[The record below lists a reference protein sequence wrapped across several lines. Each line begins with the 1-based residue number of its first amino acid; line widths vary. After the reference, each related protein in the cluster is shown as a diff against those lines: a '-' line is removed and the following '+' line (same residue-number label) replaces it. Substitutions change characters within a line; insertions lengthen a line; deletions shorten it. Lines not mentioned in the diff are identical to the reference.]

1 MDKLKRRGILFVLSS
16 PSGAGKTSIA
26 RYILDQDKNI
36 KLSVSL
42 TTRKKRKNEKA
53 GIDYDFISKDVFETK
68 IKNNFFLE
76 WATVFGNY
84 YGTSREKV
92 KKTLQDGNDVL
103 FDIDWQGT
111 QQLSDNKDFD
121 LVTIFILPPSKA
133 VLEKRLNNRAQDSK
147 IEVIKRM
154 SQASDEISHY
164 MEYNYIVIN
173 NNLEDASNQVLSILK
188 AERLKRKRLINLNEF
203 ITFLRYKNIS

>member
-26 RYILDQDKNI
+26 RYILDKDKNI

-53 GIDYDFISKDVFETK
+53 GIDYDFISKDVFEKK

-92 KKTLQDGNDVL
+92 QKTLKEGNDVL

-121 LVTIFILPPSKA
+121 LVTIFILPPSKT

-173 NNLEDASNQVLSILK
+173 NNLEESSNQVLSILK

-203 ITFLRYKNIS
+203 ITFLRS

>member
-26 RYILDQDKNI
+26 RYILDKDKNI

-53 GIDYDFISKDVFETK
+53 GIDYDFISKDVFKTK

-92 KKTLQDGNDVL
+92 QKTLQEGNDVL

-121 LVTIFILPPSKA
+121 LVTIFILPPSKT

-154 SQASDEISHY
+154 SQASDEISNY
-164 MEYNYIVIN
+164 MEYNYMKTM
-173 NNLEDASNQVLSILK
+173 LFA
-188 AERLKRKRLINLNEF
+188 F
-203 ITFLRYKNIS
+203 

>member
-1 MDKLKRRGILFVLSS
+1 MNKLKRRGILFVLSS
-16 PSGAGKTSIA
+16 PSGGGKTSIA
-26 RYILDQDKNI
+26 RYILDKDKNI

-53 GIDYDFISKDVFETK
+53 GIDYDFTSEEVFETK

-92 KKTLQDGNDVL
+92 QKTLQEGNDVL

-121 LVTIFILPPSKA
+121 LVTIFILPPSKT

-203 ITFLRYKNIS
+203 ITFLRS

>member
-26 RYILDQDKNI
+26 RYILDKDKNI

-53 GIDYDFISKDVFETK
+53 GIYYYFISKDVFEKK

-92 KKTLQDGNDVL
+92 QKTLQDGNDVL

-121 LVTIFILPPSKA
+121 LVTIFILPPSKT

-147 IEVIKRM
+147 IEVKKRM

-164 MEYNYIVIN
+164 MEYDYIVIN

-203 ITFLRYKNIS
+203 VTFLRS

>member
-26 RYILDQDKNI
+26 RYILDKDKNI

-92 KKTLQDGNDVL
+92 QKTLKEGNDVL

-121 LVTIFILPPSKA
+121 LVTIFILPPSKT

-203 ITFLRYKNIS
+203 ITFLRS

>member
-26 RYILDQDKNI
+26 RYILDKDNNI

-42 TTRKKRKNEKA
+42 TTRKKRKNEIA
-53 GIDYDFISKDVFETK
+53 GVDYDYISKDLFEEK

-92 KKTLQDGNDVL
+92 QTTLQEGNDVL

-111 QQLSDNKDFD
+111 QQLSDNKGFE
-121 LVTIFILPPSKA
+121 LVTIFILPPSKT

-173 NNLEDASNQVLSILK
+173 NNLEEASNQVLSILK

-203 ITFLRYKNIS
+203 ITFLRS

>member
-26 RYILDQDKNI
+26 RYILDKDKNI
-36 KLSVSL
+36 ELSVSL
-42 TTRKKRKNEKA
+42 TTRKKRKNEIA
-53 GIDYDFISKDVFETK
+53 GVDYDYISKDLFEEK

-92 KKTLQDGNDVL
+92 QTTLQEGNDVL

-111 QQLSDNKDFD
+111 QQLSDNKGFE
-121 LVTIFILPPSKA
+121 LVTIFILPPSKT

-173 NNLEDASNQVLSILK
+173 NNLEEASNQVLSILK

-203 ITFLRYKNIS
+203 ITFLRS

>member
-26 RYILDQDKNI
+26 RYILDKDKNI

-84 YGTSREKV
+84 YGTSRTKV
-92 KKTLQDGNDVL
+92 QKTLQDGNDVL

-121 LVTIFILPPSKA
+121 LVTIFILPPSKT
-133 VLEKRLNNRAQDSK
+133 VLEKRLNYRAQDSK

-203 ITFLRYKNIS
+203 ITFLRS

>member
-1 MDKLKRRGILFVLSS
+1 MDKLNRRGILFVLSS

-68 IKNNFFLE
+68 IKNNYFLE

-92 KKTLQDGNDVL
+92 QKTLQEGNDVL

-121 LVTIFILPPSKA
+121 LVTIFILPPSKT

-173 NNLEDASNQVLSILK
+173 NNLEEASNQVLSILK

-203 ITFLRYKNIS
+203 ITFLRS

>member
-1 MDKLKRRGILFVLSS
+1 MDKLNRRGILFVLSS

-26 RYILDQDKNI
+26 RYILDKDKNI
-36 KLSVSL
+36 KLSISL

-53 GIDYDFISKDVFETK
+53 GIDYDFISKDVFEKK

-92 KKTLQDGNDVL
+92 QKTLQEGNDVL

-121 LVTIFILPPSKA
+121 LVTIFILPPSKT

-164 MEYNYIVIN
+164 MEYNYKVIN

-203 ITFLRYKNIS
+203 ITFLRS

>member
-1 MDKLKRRGILFVLSS
+1 MHKLKRRGILFVLSS

-26 RYILDQDKNI
+26 RYILDKDKNI

-92 KKTLQDGNDVL
+92 QKTLQKGNDVL

-121 LVTIFILPPSKA
+121 LVTIFILPPSKT

-188 AERLKRKRLINLNEF
+188 AERLKRKRMINLNEF
-203 ITFLRYKNIS
+203 ITFLRS

>member
-26 RYILDQDKNI
+26 RYILDKDKNI

-68 IKNNFFLE
+68 IKNNYFLE

-92 KKTLQDGNDVL
+92 QRTLQDGNDVL

-121 LVTIFILPPSKA
+121 LVTIFILPPSKT

-203 ITFLRYKNIS
+203 ITFLRS

>member
-26 RYILDQDKNI
+26 RNILDQDKNI

-42 TTRKKRKNEKA
+42 TTRKKRKNEEA
-53 GIDYDFISKDVFETK
+53 GVDYDFISKDVFETK

-92 KKTLQDGNDVL
+92 QKTLQEGNDVL

-111 QQLSDNKDFD
+111 QQLSDNKEFD
-121 LVTIFILPPSKA
+121 LVTIFILPPSKT

-203 ITFLRYKNIS
+203 ITFLRS

>member
-26 RYILDQDKNI
+26 RYILDKDKNI

-53 GIDYDFISKDVFETK
+53 GIDYDFISKDVFEKK

-92 KKTLQDGNDVL
+92 QKTLQDGNDVL

-121 LVTIFILPPSKA
+121 LVTIFILPPSKT

-203 ITFLRYKNIS
+203 ITFLRS

>member
-53 GIDYDFISKDVFETK
+53 GTDYDFISKDVFETK
-68 IKNNFFLE
+68 IKNNYFLE

-92 KKTLQDGNDVL
+92 QKTIQEGNDVL

-121 LVTIFILPPSKA
+121 LVTIFILPPSKT

-203 ITFLRYKNIS
+203 ITFLRS

>member
-53 GIDYDFISKDVFETK
+53 GIDYDFISKDVFKTK

-76 WATVFGNY
+76 WANVFGNY
-84 YGTSREKV
+84 HGTSREKV
-92 KKTLQDGNDVL
+92 QKTLQDGNDVL

-111 QQLSDNKDFD
+111 QQLTDNKDFD
-121 LVTIFILPPSKA
+121 LVTIFILPPSKT

-173 NNLEDASNQVLSILK
+173 NNLEEASNQVLSILK

-203 ITFLRYKNIS
+203 ITFLRS

>member
-26 RYILDQDKNI
+26 RYILDKDKNI

-42 TTRKKRKNEKA
+42 TTRKKRKNEKD
-53 GIDYDFISKDVFETK
+53 GIDYDFISKDVFEKK

-92 KKTLQDGNDVL
+92 QKTLQDGNDVL

-111 QQLSDNKDFD
+111 QQLTDNKDFD
-121 LVTIFILPPSKA
+121 LVTIFILPPSKT

-173 NNLEDASNQVLSILK
+173 NNLEEASNQVLSILK

-203 ITFLRYKNIS
+203 ITFLRS

>member
-92 KKTLQDGNDVL
+92 QKTLKEGNDVL

-121 LVTIFILPPSKA
+121 LVTIFILPPSKT

-147 IEVIKRM
+147 IEVTKRM

-203 ITFLRYKNIS
+203 ITFLRS

>member
-26 RYILDQDKNI
+26 RYILDKDKNI

-84 YGTSREKV
+84 YGTSRQKV
-92 KKTLQDGNDVL
+92 QKTLQEGNDVL

-121 LVTIFILPPSKA
+121 LVTIFILPPSKT

-203 ITFLRYKNIS
+203 ITFLRS

>member
-26 RYILDQDKNI
+26 RYILDKDKNI

-53 GIDYDFISKDVFETK
+53 GTDYDFISKDLFETK

-92 KKTLQDGNDVL
+92 QKTLQEGNDVL

-121 LVTIFILPPSKA
+121 LVTIFILPPSKT

-154 SQASDEISHY
+154 AQASDEISHY

-203 ITFLRYKNIS
+203 ITFLRS

>member
-26 RYILDQDKNI
+26 RYILDKDKNI

-53 GIDYDFISKDVFETK
+53 GIDYDFISKDIFEKK

-92 KKTLQDGNDVL
+92 QKTLQEGNDVL

-121 LVTIFILPPSKA
+121 LVTIFILPPSKT

-173 NNLEDASNQVLSILK
+173 NNLEEASNQVLSILK

-203 ITFLRYKNIS
+203 ITFLRS

>member
-26 RYILDQDKNI
+26 RYILDKDKNI

-42 TTRKKRKNEKA
+42 TTRKKRKYEKA
-53 GIDYDFISKDVFETK
+53 GIDYDFISKDVFEKK

-92 KKTLQDGNDVL
+92 QKTLQDGNDVL

-121 LVTIFILPPSKA
+121 LVTIFILPPSKT

-173 NNLEDASNQVLSILK
+173 NNLEEASNQVLSILK

-203 ITFLRYKNIS
+203 ITFLRS

>member
-26 RYILDQDKNI
+26 RYILDKEKNI

-76 WATVFGNY
+76 WAAVFGNY

-92 KKTLQDGNDVL
+92 QKTLQEGNDVL

-121 LVTIFILPPSKA
+121 LVTIFILPPSKTA
-133 VLEKRLNNRAQDSK
+133 LEKRLNNRAQDSK

-203 ITFLRYKNIS
+203 ITFLRS

>member
-26 RYILDQDKNI
+26 RYILDKDNNI

-42 TTRKKRKNEKA
+42 TTRKKRKNEIA
-53 GIDYDFISKDVFETK
+53 GVDYDYISKDLFEEK

-92 KKTLQDGNDVL
+92 QTTLQEGNDVL

-111 QQLSDNKDFD
+111 QQLSDNKGFE
-121 LVTIFILPPSKA
+121 LVTIFILPPSKT

-147 IEVIKRM
+147 IEVKKRM

-164 MEYNYIVIN
+164 MEYDYIVIN

-188 AERLKRKRLINLNEF
+188 AERLKRKRLVNLNEF
-203 ITFLRYKNIS
+203 ITFLRS

>member
-53 GIDYDFISKDVFETK
+53 GIDYDFISKDVFEKK

-92 KKTLQDGNDVL
+92 QKTLQDGNDVL

-121 LVTIFILPPSKA
+121 LVTIFILPPSKT

-173 NNLEDASNQVLSILK
+173 NNLEEASNQVLSILK

-203 ITFLRYKNIS
+203 ITFLRS

>member
-26 RYILDQDKNI
+26 RYILDKDKNI

-53 GIDYDFISKDVFETK
+53 GIDYDFISKDVFEKK

-92 KKTLQDGNDVL
+92 QKTLQEGNDVL

-111 QQLSDNKDFD
+111 QQLSDNKDSD
-121 LVTIFILPPSKA
+121 LVTIFILPPSKTL
-133 VLEKRLNNRAQDSK
+133 LEKRLNNRAQDSK

-154 SQASDEISHY
+154 AQASDEISHY

-203 ITFLRYKNIS
+203 ITFLRS

>member
-26 RYILDQDKNI
+26 RYILDKDKNI

-42 TTRKKRKNEKA
+42 TTRKKRKNEIA
-53 GIDYDFISKDVFETK
+53 GVDYDYISKDLFEEK

-92 KKTLQDGNDVL
+92 QKTLQEGNDVL

-121 LVTIFILPPSKA
+121 LVTIFILPPSKT

-203 ITFLRYKNIS
+203 ITFLRT

>member
-26 RYILDQDKNI
+26 RYILDKDKNI

-53 GIDYDFISKDVFETK
+53 GIDYDFISKDVFEKK

-92 KKTLQDGNDVL
+92 HKTLQDGKDML

-121 LVTIFILPPSKA
+121 LVTIFILPPSKT

-173 NNLEDASNQVLSILK
+173 NNLEEASNQVLSILK

-203 ITFLRYKNIS
+203 ITFLRS

>member
-26 RYILDQDKNI
+26 RYILDKDKNI

-76 WATVFGNY
+76 WAAVFGNY

-92 KKTLQDGNDVL
+92 QKTLQEGNDVL

-111 QQLSDNKDFD
+111 QQLTDNKDFD
-121 LVTIFILPPSKA
+121 LVTIFILPPSKTA
-133 VLEKRLNNRAQDSK
+133 LEKRLNNRAQDSK

-203 ITFLRYKNIS
+203 ITFLRS

>member
-1 MDKLKRRGILFVLSS
+1 MHKLKRRGILFVLSS

-26 RYILDQDKNI
+26 RYILDKDKNI

-53 GIDYDFISKDVFETK
+53 GIDYDFISKDLFETK

-92 KKTLQDGNDVL
+92 QKTLQKGNDVL

-121 LVTIFILPPSKA
+121 LVTIFILPPSKT

-188 AERLKRKRLINLNEF
+188 AERLKRKRMINLNEF
-203 ITFLRYKNIS
+203 ITFLRS

>member
-26 RYILDQDKNI
+26 RYILDKDKNI

-42 TTRKKRKNEKA
+42 TTRKKRKNEKD
-53 GIDYDFISKDVFETK
+53 GIDYDFISKDVFEKK

-92 KKTLQDGNDVL
+92 QKTLQDGNDVL

-121 LVTIFILPPSKA
+121 LVTIFILPPSKT

-173 NNLEDASNQVLSILK
+173 NNLEEASNQVLSILK

-203 ITFLRYKNIS
+203 ITFLRS

>member
-1 MDKLKRRGILFVLSS
+1 MDKLNRRGILFVLSS

-26 RYILDQDKNI
+26 RYILDKDKNI

-68 IKNNFFLE
+68 IKNNYFLE

-92 KKTLQDGNDVL
+92 QKTLKEGNDVL

-121 LVTIFILPPSKA
+121 LVTIFILPPSKT

-147 IEVIKRM
+147 IEVTKRM

-203 ITFLRYKNIS
+203 ITFLRS